1 MNETL
6 LITGLLSLTVVAV
19 GLTYWLVKHHYDKQ
33 LQWLKRDRKEK
44 DLLVSAAQ
52 LQATPKFLD
61 EVQAVIERLAKSGA
75 TDEHARHVE
84 QYLDYSRRLL
94 ASIGVPARSVKEEAA
109 YIEQYLAL
117 QKLLMGDSLT
127 YGVIVS
133 ADVPDDTMLPTMLLF
148 TQCQNAIKH
157 GLMAKPG
164 GGRLEVIITRHQD
177 DIVVTV
183 EDNGVGRK
191 AASKK
196 MEYDTRLEL
205 RILSEQI
212 QLYNKQ
218 NERRIKIRVSSLR
231 DEDKKVAGTR
241 VETVIPVGYKFERV
255 AGKA

>member
-94 ASIGVPARSVKEEAA
+94 ASIGVPARSVVIPGSYQKHFPAGDYSVSCALIIGQRKE
-109 YIEQYLAL
+109 
-117 QKLLMGDSLT
+117 ST
-127 YGVIVS
+127 
-133 ADVPDDTMLPTMLLF
+133 
-148 TQCQNAIKH
+148 
-157 GLMAKPG
+157 
-164 GGRLEVIITRHQD
+164 
-177 DIVVTV
+177 
-183 EDNGVGRK
+183 
-191 AASKK
+191 
-196 MEYDTRLEL
+196 
-205 RILSEQI
+205 
-212 QLYNKQ
+212 
-218 NERRIKIRVSSLR
+218 
-231 DEDKKVAGTR
+231 DKKTSLNEALR
-241 VETVIPVGYKFERV
+241 LF
-255 AGKA
+255 